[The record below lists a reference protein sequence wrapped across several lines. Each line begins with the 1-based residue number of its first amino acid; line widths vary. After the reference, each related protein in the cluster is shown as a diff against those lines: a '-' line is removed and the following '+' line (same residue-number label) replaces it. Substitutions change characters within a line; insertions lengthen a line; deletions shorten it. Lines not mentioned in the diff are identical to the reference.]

1 MRLTSIFCAYSTSRI
16 NFNLL
21 SYAWRNGV
29 KTQNIPSPH
38 WKKLVSWPL
47 TPRLRDLSSAS
58 IGMVHIV
65 RTRQS
70 LGTGETINVSN
81 VGPCTAFPE
90 RAVYLT
96 RLSLQL
102 VAAWLRAATHCS
114 LSLAVSTI
122 SCSDAVTP
130 ALKFCSRLASRWNL
144 WMMMMLPLPPLQIA
158 TILSPS

>member
-114 LSLAVSTI
+114 LYRSSLA
-122 SCSDAVTP
+122 P
-130 ALKFCSRLASRWNL
+130 ML
-144 WMMMMLPLPPLQIA
+144 WPLPWSFVQDLRRDEICGWWWCY
-158 TILSPS
+158 PSLPCK